1 MYTIHDSL
9 TSHRKRYQKTSE
21 WLGKVFVTHVTD
33 RENVLTCKE
42 LLRIQ
47 GKDRRLTR
55 EPDAEG
61 NRRLPGKEMAQKRIF
76 LHPAHFVNDEV
87 MEMNTIVTRPSKKCF
102 TQTGKDLKIGN
113 KHYWWEFGGTSC
125 Q

>member
-61 NRRLPGKEMAQKRIF
+61 NGRLPGKEMAQKRIF
-76 LHPAHFVNDEV
+76 LHPAHFVNDE
-87 MEMNTIVTRPSKKCF
+87 SH
-102 TQTGKDLKIGN
+102 GN
-113 KHYWWEFGGTSC
+113 EHYSYTPFEKMFYSDG
-125 Q
+125 